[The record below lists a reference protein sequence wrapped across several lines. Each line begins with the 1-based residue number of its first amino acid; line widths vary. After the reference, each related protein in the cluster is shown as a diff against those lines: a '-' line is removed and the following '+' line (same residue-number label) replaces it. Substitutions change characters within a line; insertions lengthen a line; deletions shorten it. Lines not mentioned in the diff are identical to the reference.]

1 MSLIQGNSHKS
12 SVSGFYPKT
21 IEGSLRFNDDDG
33 AYLSWTPTSQGNL
46 KTWTFSAWVKR
57 AQSTGNYQRIFA
69 CGDSTDN
76 YSLVYH
82 DTGNYLTSQIRIS
95 GTNYTVSTAALYRDH
110 SAWYHIVVEVDC
122 TNAIHKLYV
131 NGQQITEFQSTPTN
145 PPNSNTN
152 VGNTVAHYLGKNS
165 ESNQHYFEGYMAEV
179 FFIDGTAHNA
189 DAFGETKN
197 GVWVPKS
204 ITSADFDFDNNNS
217 FHLTFQDDAE
227 VEAFNTVLYRGNSGT
242 QSITGMGFQP
252 DLVWIKNRTGTND
265 HQLVDAVRGNTK
277 ALRSNDVNNEDTFTN
292 GILSFD
298 SDGVTLGSNSRYN
311 ATGNNY
317 VAWGW
322 KAGGAPTVDNSA
334 GAGNVPTAGSVKIDG
349 VDSTSALAGTIPAT
363 RLSASTAYGFSVVSY
378 TANNTN
384 NSTIAHGLGA
394 VPDFVLVTA
403 RNFPTAT
410 NWAVW
415 HSSLASIQHYLRLNT
430 NDGVVT
436 TDNSNF
442 GTVDPTSTVMNLGYA
457 GSTNSGTYNY
467 IMYCWTQKSGLSAFG
482 TYSGNGSSTGP
493 IIYTTDDGTAGG
505 ANGFKPA
512 FIIHKKISDSGGT
525 AKSSDWWLQDNTRTV
540 ANGNENTL
548 FANGS
553 FDEWTDAD
561 GGGFAVDFL
570 DNGFQLKDSNTVF
583 NTSGDI
589 YIYAAFADTR
599 EAAFWL
605 DQSGN
610 DNDWQP
616 VNLDHNDTVA
626 DSPTDNF
633 ATWNGVVAG
642 NFTLSEGNLKSTVNT
657 NRNGI
662 VSSIGFDPQDT
673 DGYKAEFTINTLG
686 NMVIGL
692 ADETFKTDEGTVYA
706 TTQARAVVY
715 GVDGTVYDDGSSQGT
730 FSSFTAGDVVT
741 MYVKSGSL
749 YYAVNGTLANSG
761 SPVVTGISDD
771 KVFWLHALSGA
782 SSGTLTANFGQQ
794 PFVHTTSL
802 DS

>member
-363 RLSASTAYGFSVVSY
+363 RISASTTYGFSIVDLTDPNTGASY
-378 TANNTN
+378 EVG
-384 NSTIAHGLGA
+384 HGLDSPPEMFFIKKTNTTSDWSVYHKDVGNDRRLVLNDTGA
-394 VPDFVLVTA
+394 QSGSSSVYFGSTT
-403 RNFPTAT
+403 PT
-410 NWAVW
+410 
-415 HSSLASIQHYLRLNT
+415 SS
-430 NDGVVT
+430 VVT
-436 TDNSNF
+436 IGS
-442 GTVDPTSTVMNLGYA
+442 GLSTGDDW
-457 GSTNSGTYNY
+457 
-467 IMYCWTQKSGLSAFG
+467 IMYCFHSVEGYSKFG
-482 TYSGNGSSTGP
+482 SY
-493 IIYTTDDGTAGG
+493 
-505 ANGFKPA
+505 
-512 FIIHKKISDSGGT
+512 SGGT
-525 AKSSDWWLQDNTRTV
+525 ANYKVTTGFKPSLVLIKRTDTGSTADWQMFDGTRDVSNPVT
-540 ANGNENTL
+540 ARLNPNQPYTELTNGN
-548 FANGS
+548 
-553 FDEWTDAD
+553 FDILSD
-561 GGGFAVDFL
+561 GFELNDTSAGWNISGG
-570 DNGFQLKDSNTVF
+570 T
-583 NTSGDI
+583 

-626 DSPTDNF
+626 DSPTNNFCTMSPIAVRDNGTK
-633 ATWNGVVAG
+633 A
-642 NFTLSEGNLKSTVNT
+642 TLSDGNLNVDLGAPITSVAHAYGTMAIPSSGQFFFEATFSDVSGGPRIGISVQRTTGNQSRYVYRSNGAKIVNT
-657 NRNGI
+657 SE
-662 VSSIGFDPQDT
+662 SSYGDSFAAGDTIG
-673 DGYKAEFTINTLG
+673 
-686 NMVIGL
+686 V
-692 ADETFKTDEGTVYA
+692 
-706 TTQARAVVY
+706 AVD
-715 GVDGTVYDDGSSQGT
+715 VDGSTIEFFKNGTSQGPFSIDLSLSTGGSSNDY
-730 FSSFTAGDVVT
+730 FPFVT
-741 MYVKSGSL
+741 
-749 YYAVNGTLANSG
+749 NG
-761 SPVVTGISDD
+761 
-771 KVFWLHALSGA
+771 SGA
-782 SSGTLTANFGQQ
+782 SKSVVDFNFGQQ
-794 PFVHTTSL
+794 PFKY
-802 DS
+802 DPPA

>member
-21 IEGSLRFNDDDG
+21 IEGSLRFNDNDS

-363 RLSASTAYGFSVVSY
+363 RISASTTYGFSIVDLTDPNTGASY
-378 TANNTN
+378 EVG
-384 NSTIAHGLGA
+384 HGLDSPPEMFFIKKTNTTSDWSVYHKDVGNDRRLVLNDTGA
-394 VPDFVLVTA
+394 QSGSSSVYFGSTT
-403 RNFPTAT
+403 PT
-410 NWAVW
+410 
-415 HSSLASIQHYLRLNT
+415 SS
-430 NDGVVT
+430 VVT
-436 TDNSNF
+436 IGS
-442 GTVDPTSTVMNLGYA
+442 GLSTGDDW
-457 GSTNSGTYNY
+457 
-467 IMYCWTQKSGLSAFG
+467 IMYCFHSVEGYSKFG
-482 TYSGNGSSTGP
+482 SY
-493 IIYTTDDGTAGG
+493 
-505 ANGFKPA
+505 
-512 FIIHKKISDSGGT
+512 SGGT
-525 AKSSDWWLQDNTRTV
+525 ANYKVTTGFKPSLVLIKRTDTGSTADWQMFDGTRDVSNPVT
-540 ANGNENTL
+540 ARLNPNQSYAELTNGN
-548 FANGS
+548 
-553 FDEWTDAD
+553 FDILSD
-561 GGGFAVDFL
+561 GFELNDTSAGWNASGG
-570 DNGFQLKDSNTVF
+570 T
-583 NTSGDI
+583 

-633 ATWNGVVAG
+633 ATWNPLNQKGI
-642 NFTLSEGNLKSTVNT
+642 TLSDGNLTAELTYNTDDIVAATMAVNSGQWYWEVYCDTVSTQASET
-657 NRNGI
+657 NIGI
-662 VSSIGFDPQDT
+662 TSVDT
-673 DGYKAEFTINTLG
+673 PITLG
-686 NMVIGL
+686 SSNRWPNSYYYQSNGQKRIDATASAYGSSYSSGITIGVAL
-692 ADETFKTDEGTVYA
+692 DCDANTVEFFRDNVSQGSISIDADTTYYA
-706 TTQARAVVY
+706 TVA
-715 GVDGTVYDDGSSQGT
+715 
-730 FSSFTAGDVVT
+730 
-741 MYVKSGSL
+741 
-749 YYAVNGTLANSG
+749 
-761 SPVVTGISDD
+761 TGGAATS
-771 KVFWLHALSGA
+771 KV
-782 SSGTLTANFGQQ
+782 TANFGQQ
-794 PFVHTTSL
+794 PFKF
-802 DS
+802 DPPA